1 MKEKIISLILCLA
14 IVSSMFGVFTAPI
27 AAQYDYVYLDV
38 YANDPD
44 GNPID
49 HADVFINDTWVGFT
63 GEYFMVPNGSINKVF
78 IQDLWEAGNTGYR
91 YSVNRWE
98 DSSTANPRNV
108 VCTELETQIT
118 AYFGEKWCPG
128 DVDGNCVVDDTDKS
142 ILVAAYGASRGDPDW
157 DSRADVNGDGIVD
170 IYDVPI
176 VLTHYGY
183 VYSKSEIR
191 YMRGNTTTVN
201 NLTAYQLSTNQSD
214 TAKYNTYGGYGS
226 CSVWWGI
233 RVWERSS
240 AGTETEI
247 TGGTPVALVSRS
259 TSGEG
264 IQSANMEL
272 LGNQPQHNRRYRG
285 SGLHKSWSQLVV
297 GSSHFHNRTTRR
309 NKAGFSNMDS
319 LLLHQ
324 KILYHSNCWL
334 FLLGNNNIQQ
344 PDRKLYV
351 VTPAKLSQTL

>member
-264 IQSANMEL
+264 IQSATWNCSETSL
-272 LGNQPQHNRRYRG
+272 NTTDAIVVRVYIKVGANWSSAVATFITEQLGATKLDSATWTVYYYTKRYCTTATVGFFYWGTTTYNSRIENFT
-285 SGLHKSWSQLVV
+285 WSRLQ
-297 GSSHFHNRTTRR
+297 N
-309 NKAGFSNMDS
+309 
-319 LLLHQ
+319 
-324 KILYHSNCWL
+324 
-334 FLLGNNNIQQ
+334 
-344 PDRKLYV
+344 
-351 VTPAKLSQTL
+351 